1 MFVREK
7 LNKSGSISV
16 QVIYKSSK
24 KYKVVKTFGSSA
36 DPNEILAL
44 KNEANRWIHG
54 QTGQV
59 AINFDNQRTKTQQVL
74 DKIDQVKSVG
84 IDLLLNSIYDE
95 IGFNLVGDLL
105 FRRLVFSRIEYPV
118 SKLATTEHWSL
129 NHGMNV
135 SVNTVYR
142 LMDKVHSEYKEI
154 LQHLSFEHSKQ
165 VLEGEV
171 NIAFYDVTTLYF
183 ETDHQD
189 DLRKTGFSKEGKHQN
204 PQIVLGLLVSRGGYP
219 LAYEIFEGNKFEGHT
234 MLPIVDEFC
243 NKYNITK
250 LVVVADSG
258 LMSNKNVKELLNKG
272 YGFILGAR
280 IKNMNKEVKDQILNL
295 TLGNGESAE
304 IAQPDGLRL
313 IITYSDKRAKKDGK
327 NRQKGLDKLKK
338 NIASGKLT
346 KSNINNRGY
355 NKYLKLDGEVK
366 VQLDEEKFKEDGK
379 WDGLKG
385 YLTNVEGN
393 SDEIIANYGEL
404 WKIEKAFR
412 ISKTDLKIRPI
423 FHRIQKRIESHICIS
438 FVAYN
443 LHKELERQL
452 NIKEAGLSPEQTIK
466 IARSIYEI
474 QVPLS
479 DGSKINKVLLLQP
492 EQVKLAEL
500 FNF

>member
-1 MFVREK
+1 M
-7 LNKSGSISV
+7 
-16 QVIYKSSK
+16 
-24 KYKVVKTFGSSA
+24 
-36 DPNEILAL
+36 
-44 KNEANRWIHG
+44 
-54 QTGQV
+54 
-59 AINFDNQRTKTQQVL
+59 
-74 DKIDQVKSVG
+74 
-84 IDLLLNSIYDE
+84 
-95 IGFNLVGDLL
+95 
-105 FRRLVFSRIEYPV
+105 
-118 SKLATTEHWSL
+118 
-129 NHGMNV
+129 
-135 SVNTVYR
+135 
-142 LMDKVHSEYKEI
+142 
-154 LQHLSFEHSKQ
+154 
-165 VLEGEV
+165 

-234 MLPIVDEFC
+234 MLLIVDEFC

-327 NRQKGLDKLKK
+327 NRQKGLNKLKK

-379 WDGLKG
+379 RDGLKG
-385 YLTNVEGN
+385 YLTNVEGD

-404 WKIEKAFR
+404 WKIE
-412 ISKTDLKIRPI
+412 
-423 FHRIQKRIESHICIS
+423 
-438 FVAYN
+438 
-443 LHKELERQL
+443 
-452 NIKEAGLSPEQTIK
+452 
-466 IARSIYEI
+466 
-474 QVPLS
+474 
-479 DGSKINKVLLLQP
+479 
-492 EQVKLAEL
+492 
-500 FNF
+500 